1 MAKKTQSNK
10 ENTNKLKV
18 ENTEQFNKENKIK
31 LKVKGMTCAHCELT
45 IEEGLKELPSVK
57 DVQAS
62 FSKGTVIV
70 VYEDK
75 EPSKDDLEETLKDL
89 GYSLENNEENS
100 RELKEKRGEVLYVLI
115 IILGGYMILKELGL
129 LNFTDYFPQVE
140 SSMGYGFLF
149 VIGLLT
155 SLHCIAMCGGIN
167 LAQSINSIEKS
178 TSSLKPNALYNLG
191 RVISYTIIGGLAGA
205 LGSVV
210 TVGGTF
216 RGTVAILAGVF
227 MVIMGINMTGIFP
240 GLRRFN
246 LKMPKFI
253 GRRINGAKRKST
265 SSFYIGLLN
274 GLMPCG
280 PLQSMQLYAL
290 STGSFAAGALSMF
303 LFSLGTVPLMFGL
316 GALTSKL
323 SKKFTEKIIT
333 IGAVLVVV
341 LGIGMLNNGLALSGI
356 VVSKTSS
363 DVEAMNTA
371 RVEGDYQSVNTSLEF
386 RSYPVI
392 KVKAG
397 IPVKWTITA
406 EAGKLTGCNNEII
419 IPKLGVTKEL
429 KEGENVIEFT
439 PSEPGQYGYSCWM
452 GMIRSTI
459 IVE

>member
-1 MAKKTQSNK
+1 MDKRL
-10 ENTNKLKV
+10 KLKV
-18 ENTEQFNKENKIK
+18 E
-31 LKVKGMTCAHCELT
+31 GMTCAHCELA
-45 IEEGLKELPSVK
+45 IEEGLKDLPLVK

-62 FSKGTVIV
+62 FSKGEVIIT
-70 VYEDK
+70 YEAQ
-75 EPSKDDLEETLKDL
+75 EPSKGDIEKGLKDL
-89 GYSLENNEENS
+89 GYFLGNNEEKS
-100 RELKEKRGEVLYVLI
+100 KELGERRSSVLYILI

-129 LNFTDYFPQVE
+129 LNFTNYFPKVE
-140 SSMGYGFLF
+140 ASMGYSLLF
-149 VIGLLT
+149 IIGLLT

-191 RVISYTIIGGLAGA
+191 RVISYTLIGGLAGA

-216 RGTVAILAGVF
+216 RGTVAILAGIF
-227 MVIMGINMTGIFP
+227 MIIMGINMTGIFP

-253 GRRINGAKRKST
+253 GRRISGAKRKST

-316 GALTSKL
+316 GALISRL

-333 IGAVLVVV
+333 VGAVLVVV
-341 LGIGMLNNGLALSGI
+341 LGFGMLNSGLALSGI

-363 DVEAMNTA
+363 NVEVMNTA
-371 RVEGDYQSVNTSLEF
+371 RVEGNYQSINTSLEF

-406 EAGKLTGCNNEII
+406 EAEKLTGCNNEII

-439 PSEPGQYGYSCWM
+439 PSESGQYGYSCWM
-452 GMIRSTI
+452 GMIRSSI